1 MAHILLQKN
10 VSSFCKKAFLS
21 PLTSHH
27 LPLTSYLLPL
37 TTYLLPLTSYLTP
50 LTSKKPLLVRA

>member
-21 PLTSHH
+21 PLTS
-27 LPLTSYLLPL
+27 YLL
-37 TTYLLPLTSYLTP
+37 P

>member
-21 PLTSHH
+21 PLTS
-27 LPLTSYLLPL
+27 YLLPL
-37 TTYLLPLTSYLTP
+37 TSHLLPLTSYLTP

>member
-1 MAHILLQKN
+1 MYPLSA
-10 VSSFCKKAFLS
+10 KKHF
-21 PLTSHH
+21 SH
-27 LPLTSYLLPL
+27 LLPL